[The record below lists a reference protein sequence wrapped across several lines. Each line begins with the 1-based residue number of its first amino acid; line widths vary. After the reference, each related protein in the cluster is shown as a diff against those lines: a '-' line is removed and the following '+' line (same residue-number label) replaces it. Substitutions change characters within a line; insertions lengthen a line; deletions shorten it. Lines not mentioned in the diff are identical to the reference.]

1 ITLPFVVNLYG
12 QDFTTAQAGS
22 KGYLAFGTAY
32 MPFDVRCLPFSNAT
46 YVMAPFWV
54 DQYTAQTEC
63 TSCGI
68 YTATIGTAPN
78 RTFIV
83 EYRTLYAFQHN
94 TSPTLDYEI
103 QMHEGQSTFT
113 YVYGLVTSYVSA
125 DSALTIGVQK
135 SVASNVYT

>member
-1 ITLPFVVNLYG
+1 MIPNPISSSACRGCRSDPIMWYSSPTRSRPPPMISRTHDIGNHCDICATVITLPFVVNLYG

-63 TSCGI
+63 TSC
-68 YTATIGTAPN
+68 
-78 RTFIV
+78 
-83 EYRTLYAFQHN
+83 
-94 TSPTLDYEI
+94 
-103 QMHEGQSTFT
+103 
-113 YVYGLVTSYVSA
+113 
-125 DSALTIGVQK
+125 
-135 SVASNVYT
+135 